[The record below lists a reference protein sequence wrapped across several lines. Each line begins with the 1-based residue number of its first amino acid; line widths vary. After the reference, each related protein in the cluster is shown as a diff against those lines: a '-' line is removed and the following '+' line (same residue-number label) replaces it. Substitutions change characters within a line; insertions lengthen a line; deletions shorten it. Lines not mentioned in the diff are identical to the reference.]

1 MNVREL
7 NYLQL
12 MQLKE
17 RVFYLDTN
25 DEDDFAP
32 FAESW
37 TDDIEVEHNDA
48 EYPSDISDE
57 TIFTLFD
64 GIDFVEEDFA
74 A

>member
-7 NYLQL
+7 DYLQL
-12 MQLKE
+12 TQLKE
-17 RVFYLDTN
+17 RVFYLDTSN
-25 DEDDFAP
+25 EDDFAP

-37 TDDIEVEHNDA
+37 NDDIEIELLRA

-57 TIFTLFD
+57 TIFALFD